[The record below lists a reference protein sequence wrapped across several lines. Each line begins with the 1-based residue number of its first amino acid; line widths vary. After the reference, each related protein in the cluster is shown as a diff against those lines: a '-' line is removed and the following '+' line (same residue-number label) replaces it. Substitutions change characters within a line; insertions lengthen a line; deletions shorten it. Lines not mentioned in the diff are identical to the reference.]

1 MADNWIDNLSD
12 RVHKQDAHDL
22 KDAQIRLHESKV
34 ISEKSRGLWDDL
46 VLVVQRDIRRFEK
59 DFPHES
65 ERVMEINQISQN
77 CFRLSK
83 AGDSGF
89 SLSGNRE
96 RLQRDTKNVD

>member
-1 MADNWIDNLSD
+1 MAEESEE
-12 RVHKQDAHDL
+12 QGDAS
-22 KDAQIRLHESKV
+22 IYE
-34 ISEKSRGLWDDL
+34 SRGLWDDL
-46 VLVVQRDIRRFEK
+46 ISVVQRDIRRFEK